1 MRLALSI
8 LVFWLGMACVYL
20 AFHGFTGDPANFAQ
34 GVEQIP
40 DSIRAFLTGEGPSA
54 LSGSWTT
61 EHAVGTGAGAIGKG
75 AQALAQGMGS
85 SAPQQSTTSSQTV
98 LNA

>member
-61 EHAVGTGAGAIGKG
+61 EHAAGSGLGAVGKAVQSLPQTLP
-75 AQALAQGMGS
+75 QA
-85 SAPQQSTTSSQTV
+85 APQQSGTNSQTV